1 MQVYEFSDLVTDAG
15 VGVLTLNADT
25 MTTQLLC
32 KHVLLDQQRAG
43 HAHFMSNFFASA
55 ANSAKESCVSILALR

>member
-32 KHVLLDQQRAG
+32 KHVLLDHKSWA
-43 HAHFMSNFFASA
+43 
-55 ANSAKESCVSILALR
+55 CVFYEQLFRICGE